1 MKSGGAALES
11 EFELIDLVA
20 SVCEEL
26 DLPYAI
32 GGSMA
37 SMTYG
42 ELRMTHDIDVVMS
55 LTAKDIPRFLA
66 RFPRH
71 EYYHD
76 EQAALE
82 AVRTGGQFNV
92 ILTRAALKID
102 IHIAAGEIAR
112 RQLSRSRR
120 LKSPSGRLANFSP
133 PEELILMKMVYFDF
147 SASEKQVR
155 DIASMLRIA
164 GPDIDL
170 DLVRT
175 LAAAHGLSH
184 VWEAVQTRMERG

>member
-1 MKSGGAALES
+1 MES

-20 SVCEEL
+20 AVCEEL

-42 ELRMTHDIDVVMS
+42 EFRVTSDIDVVIS
-55 LTAKDIPRFLA
+55 LRPDDVPRFLS
-66 RFPRH
+66 RFPLSD
-71 EYYHD
+71 YYHD
-76 EQAALE
+76 QQAALE

-92 ILTRAALKID
+92 ILTRDALKID
-102 IHIAAGEIAR
+102 VHVAADEISR
-112 RQLSRSRR
+112 RQVSRSRR

-133 PEELILMKMVYFDF
+133 PEELILMKLVYFDF
-147 SASEKQVR
+147 SASEKQLR

-164 GPDIDL
+164 GAEIDQE
-170 DLVRT
+170 LVRT
-175 LAAAHGLSH
+175 LAAAHGLTH
-184 VWEAVQTRMERG
+184 VWEAVLMRMERG

>member
-1 MKSGGAALES
+1 MEN
-11 EFELIDLVA
+11 EFGLIDLVA
-20 SVCEEL
+20 DVCEEL

-42 ELRMTHDIDVVMS
+42 EFRITHDIDVVIA
-55 LTAKDIPRFLA
+55 LNAPDIPRFLA
-66 RFPRH
+66 RFPRP

-92 ILTRAALKID
+92 ILTRYALKID
-102 IHIAAGEIAR
+102 IHVAADEISR

-120 LKSPSGRLANFSP
+120 LKSPSGRLASFSP
-133 PEELILMKMVYFDF
+133 PEELILMKMVYFDH
-147 SASEKQVR
+147 SASEKQLR
-155 DIASMLRIA
+155 DITSMLRIA

-175 LAAAHGLSH
+175 LAAAHGRSH
-184 VWEAVQTRMERG
+184 VWEAVQKRMERG

>member
-1 MKSGGAALES
+1 MES

-20 SVCEEL
+20 AVCEEL

-42 ELRMTHDIDVVMS
+42 ELRMTHDIDVVIS

-66 RFPRH
+66 RFPRP

-76 EQAALE
+76 EQAAME

-92 ILTRAALKID
+92 ILTEAALKID
-102 IHIAAGEIAR
+102 VHVAADEIAR

-133 PEELILMKMVYFDF
+133 PEELILMKMVYFEF
-147 SASEKQVR
+147 SASEKQLR
-155 DIASMLRIA
+155 DITSMLRTA
-164 GPDIDL
+164 GSDIDL
-170 DLVRT
+170 ELVRT
-175 LAAAHGLSH
+175 LAAAHGISH

>member
-1 MKSGGAALES
+1 LES
-11 EFELIDLVA
+11 EHELIDLVA
-20 SVCEEL
+20 DVCEAL

-42 ELRMTHDIDVVMS
+42 EFRLTHDIDVVVS
-55 LTAKDIPRFLA
+55 LSAADVPRFLA
-66 RFPRH
+66 RFPRP

-76 EQAALE
+76 ERAALE

-92 ILTRAALKID
+92 ILTQEALKID
-102 IHIAAGEIAR
+102 VHVATDEIAR
-112 RQLSRSRR
+112 RQVARSRR
-120 LKSPSGRLANFSP
+120 LKSPSGRLASFSP
-133 PEELILMKMVYFDF
+133 PEELILKKLEYFDF
-147 SASEKQVR
+147 SASEKHLR

-170 DLVRT
+170 ELVRT
-175 LAAAHGLSH
+175 LAVAHGLSH
-184 VWEAVQTRMERG
+184 AWEAVQKRVERG

>member
-1 MKSGGAALES
+1 MES
-11 EFELIDLVA
+11 EHELIDLVA
-20 SVCEEL
+20 NVCEEL

-42 ELRMTHDIDVVMS
+42 EFRLTHDIDVVIS
-55 LTAKDIPRFLA
+55 LGANDVPRFLA
-66 RFPRH
+66 RFPLS

-76 EQAALE
+76 ERAALD

-102 IHIAAGEIAR
+102 VHVAADDIAR
-112 RQLSRSRR
+112 RQVSRSRR

-133 PEELILMKMVYFDF
+133 PEELILMKMVYFDY
-147 SASEKQVR
+147 SASEKQLR
-155 DIASMLRIA
+155 DITSMLRIS
-164 GPDIDL
+164 GSEIDL
-170 DLVRT
+170 ELVRT
-175 LAAAHGLSH
+175 LAAAHGLTH
-184 VWEAVQTRMERG
+184 VWEAVRKRLDPG

>member
-1 MKSGGAALES
+1 LEH

-20 SVCEEL
+20 SVCEDL

-32 GGSMA
+32 GGSVA

-42 ELRMTHDIDVVMS
+42 ELRMTHDIDVVISMS
-55 LTAKDIPRFLA
+55 GTDVPRFLA
-66 RFPRH
+66 RFPRT

-92 ILTRAALKID
+92 ILTKAALKID
-102 IHIAAGEIAR
+102 VYVAADEIAR

-120 LKSPSGRLANFSP
+120 LKSPSGRAANFSP
-133 PEELILMKMVYFDF
+133 PEELILMKMVYFNF
-147 SASEKQVR
+147 SASEKQLR
-155 DIASMLRIA
+155 DITSMLRIA

-170 DLVRT
+170 ELVRT
-175 LAAAHGLSH
+175 LAAAHGVSH
-184 VWEAVQTRMERG
+184 VWDAVQTRMERG

>member
-1 MKSGGAALES
+1 MEN

-42 ELRMTHDIDVVMS
+42 EFRLTHDIDVVIS
-55 LTAKDIPRFLA
+55 LTAADVPRFLS
-66 RFPRH
+66 RFPRP

-92 ILTRAALKID
+92 ILTEDALKID
-102 IHIAAGEIAR
+102 VHIAADEIAR
-112 RQLSRSRR
+112 RQVTRSRR
-120 LKSPSGRLANFSP
+120 LKSPSGRLASFSP
-133 PEELILMKMVYFDF
+133 PEELILMKMVYFDY
-147 SASEKQVR
+147 SASEKHLR

-175 LAAAHGLSH
+175 LAAAHGVSH
-184 VWEAVQTRMERG
+184 VWEAVQKRMERG

>member
-1 MKSGGAALES
+1 LES

-20 SVCEEL
+20 GVCEEL

-42 ELRMTHDIDVVMS
+42 ELRMTHDIDVVIS
-55 LTAKDIPRFLA
+55 LNAADIPRFLA
-66 RFPRH
+66 RFPRS

-92 ILTRAALKID
+92 ILTTAALKID
-102 IHIAAGEIAR
+102 VHVAADEIAR

-120 LKSPSGRLANFSP
+120 LKSPSGRMANFSP
-133 PEELILMKMVYFDF
+133 PEELILMKMVYFEF

-164 GPDIDL
+164 GADIDL
-170 DLVRT
+170 ELVTT

-184 VWEAVQTRMERG
+184 VWEAVQLRMKRS